1 MKSLGQDLLPVVAFS
16 AQISKSIVDRCETL
30 EPLRW
35 FNRLKINSIPTKG
48 DPKADYWFLGERQM
62 PKDLKD
68 YLTYLAPVIAGEKP
82 YEICINRYEI
92 GNGMPEHID
101 IAQYRHNMVIALSDH
116 GDGLNINDVFHVD
129 VPGSGVILPFKS
141 PPHEVPPV
149 THRRYTLIY
158 LYE

>member
-1 MKSLGQDLLPVVAFS
+1 MKPLAQDLLPVVAFS
-16 AQISKSIVDRCETL
+16 DQIAKGIVDYCDEL
-30 EPLRW
+30 PKLRW

-48 DPKADYWFLGERQM
+48 DPTADYWFLGERQM
-62 PKDLKD
+62 PREFKD
-68 YLTYLAPVIAGEKP
+68 YLTELAPIIAGEKP
-82 YEICINRYEI
+82 YEICINRYEV
-92 GNGMPEHID
+92 GNGMPEHVD

-116 GDGLNINDVFHVD
+116 GDGLLINGEFYVD

-149 THRRYTLIY
+149 TKRRYVLIY